1 VITETPGWSIQQ
13 DSLIGPIFLATVFSA
28 PLSIKRYR
36 QDDLLFILCEAVIY
50 SLILARAA
58 AVLSYLAIS
67 ANFPLVDQSL
77 AAFDHA
83 LAFSWADYYQWTAAH
98 ETFRRVLVAAYGS
111 LAIQSWLV
119 IIYLC
124 ISRRADRVREFL
136 ELIASLFA
144 ISILLSILMP
154 AAGAP
159 KFYADTV
166 NADLSGWSHFE
177 MLRSGT
183 MNLIDLDSMQG
194 LVSIPSVDTVMA
206 ILLC

>member
-1 VITETPGWSIQQ
+1 VAFFRIRYQGSFYRTCHSAVITETPGWSIQQ

-111 LAIQSWLV
+111 LAIREA
-119 IIYLC
+119 IN
-124 ISRRADRVREFL
+124 SRNSRTLSARL
-136 ELIASLFA
+136 EIQ
-144 ISILLSILMP
+144 
-154 AAGAP
+154 
-159 KFYADTV
+159 
-166 NADLSGWSHFE
+166 
-177 MLRSGT
+177 R
-183 MNLIDLDSMQG
+183 
-194 LVSIPSVDTVMA
+194 
-206 ILLC
+206 